1 MEKTLAVFASGNGSN
16 FEKII
21 DYLRNNNRSFRCFLF
36 CNNKSAFV
44 LKRAESLNI
53 KTIVFNKEE
62 LKNGVVF
69 SILKKNQIDFIVL
82 SGFLFLIPK
91 EIVSYYNKK
100 IINIHPSLLPMFGG
114 RGMFG
119 KNVHK
124 AVLDSKSRKS
134 GITIHHV
141 NKDYDKG
148 LCVFQKE
155 CLVDENDDVNSL
167 SLKIQKL
174 EHLFYP
180 KIIDELFFEK

>member
-21 DYLRNNNRSFRCFLF
+21 DYLRSNNRSFRCFLF
-36 CNNKSAFV
+36 CNNKNSFV

-53 KTIVFNKEE
+53 KTIVFNKGE

-69 SILKKNQIDFIVL
+69 SILKKNKIDFIVL

-91 EIVSYYNKK
+91 EIVNYYNRK

-114 RGMFG
+114 KGMFG

-124 AVLDSKSRKS
+124 AEGKKKILKMK
-134 GITIHHV
+134 I
-141 NKDYDKG
+141 
-148 LCVFQKE
+148 
-155 CLVDENDDVNSL
+155 DV
-167 SLKIQKL
+167 
-174 EHLFYP
+174 
-180 KIIDELFFEK
+180 

>member
-21 DYLRNNNRSFRCFLF
+21 DYLRSNNRSFRCFLF
-36 CNNKSAFV
+36 CNNKNSFV

-53 KTIVFNKEE
+53 KTIVFNKGE

-69 SILKKNQIDFIVL
+69 SILKKNKIDFIVL

-91 EIVSYYNKK
+91 EIVNYYNKK
-100 IINIHPSLLPMFGG
+100 IINIHPSLLPLFGG
-114 RGMFG
+114 KGMFG

-124 AVLDSKSRKS
+124 AVLDSKCKNS
-134 GITIHHV
+134 GITIHYV
-141 NKDYDKG
+141 NKEYDKG

-155 CLVDENDDVNSL
+155 CLVDDDDDVDSL

-174 EHLFYP
+174 EHFFYP
-180 KIIDELFFEK
+180 KIIDKLLF